1 MKLQAT
7 LSNPFVKK
15 SVFESIIRNLKSL
28 DQYYARSIRNREH
41 DIQELVDD
49 GAAEETA
56 PVGLTTRLDTLLNFR
71 DNDIAQKYEVLADFS
86 RLCEEFE
93 AEFKT
98 KPRLEYNN
106 TTTSTNNTHLTKDQR
121 NERLAKFM
129 KSGPV
134 TSMSPAEYEAAKK
147 AEEPQGL

>member
-41 DIQELVDD
+41 DIQELVDN
-49 GAAEETA
+49 GALEDTA

-71 DNDIAQKYEVLADFS
+71 DNDVAQKEAVLADFT

-98 KPRLEYNN
+98 KPRLEYDNTSSTSNN
-106 TTTSTNNTHLTKDQR
+106 AHLTKDQR
-121 NERLAKFM
+121 NQRLAKFM